1 MKPLAILFVVLAACA
16 GDHADALDST
26 DAPASAPRSCAAPAV
41 IAPASGATTGTDL
54 RVRTADST
62 CLTATKC
69 YLDAQTPPI
78 ASGGA
83 GLDVAFSTS
92 VGAHTI
98 QCNGWDASG
107 AVHQGGT
114 VTFTVAACG
123 APAILSPAP
132 GEQVDTS
139 FALETSAPACLT
151 ATKCYLDSKNPPIAS
166 GAAGAIA
173 AQITAQPGAHTLSC
187 NGWDATGQV
196 YTSASTSFSTAGSMG
211 SCGTPVSINSLT
223 AHNTSAYPAYDHVH
237 FPANVG
243 TKTWVST
250 NADTITIDEN
260 KMDLSENPVTP
271 GHVSNV
277 DVHSLI
283 PSRPDLRWFAHV
295 VPWFGGTSHVNI
307 GLDNNTAAYAASLVQ
322 DVARRG
328 FDGIVIDWYG
338 EGSEEDQA
346 TLKIQ
351 SYLDA
356 HPELGLKLILM
367 IDKGVA
373 NLSQSVLVTQLHY
386 MATQYFHDSIY
397 ELEGGKPLVMF
408 FGVEAKVGAAAMAAV
423 KASDGGGQVW
433 VLEGQGA
440 LADSYADQVFDWA
453 NVYTSGPNA
462 TDPYNLGALAS
473 FHGAVAKSQKH
484 AFGGMMAGFNGMLT
498 HSVAWSQGKY
508 IPRGHGACLVKRAAK
523 IAQVIPANVTRM
535 QWVTWSD
542 WEEGTQVET
551 GVAND
556 IAVTATQQAGVLHW
570 TVSGGT
576 GDESTIDHYDVY
588 VSSDGSSA
596 SLVGSVPVGTHAFTL
611 GQCTAHGTAAVIA
624 VGKPMIRN
632 ASSAWVAF

>member
-16 GDHADALDST
+16 GDHTDATDGT
-26 DAPASAPRSCAAPAV
+26 DAPASASRSCAAPAV
-41 IAPASGATTGTDL
+41 IAPIAGARTGAAL
-54 RVRTADST
+54 RVRTAAST

-69 YLDAQTPPI
+69 YLDGTNPPI
-78 ASGGA
+78 ASGDSV
-83 GLDVAFSTS
+83 LDVAFSTS
-92 VGAHTI
+92 VGAHTL
-98 QCNGWDASG
+98 QCNGWDATG
-107 AVHQGGT
+107 AVHPSAT
-114 VTFTVAACG
+114 VAFTVAACG

-132 GEQVDTS
+132 GEQVDTT

-166 GAAGAIA
+166 AAAGAVDLAISA
-173 AQITAQPGAHTLSC
+173 APGAHTLQC
-187 NGWDATGQV
+187 NGWDASGQV
-196 YTSASTSFSTAGSMG
+196 HASASTAFTTATSTT
-211 SCGTPVSINSLT
+211 SCGTPVSIASLT
-223 AHNTSAYPAYDHVH
+223 AHNTSAYPAYDHAH
-237 FPANVG
+237 FPANFG
-243 TKTWVST
+243 ATTWVST
-250 NADTITIDEN
+250 TGQTLAIDAN
-260 KMDLSENPVTP
+260 KVDVSENPITP

-295 VPWFGGTSHVNI
+295 VPWFGGANHANI
-307 GLDNNTAAYAASLVQ
+307 GLDNNTDAYAASLVQ

-338 EGSEEDQA
+338 QGSEEDAA

-356 HPELGLKLILM
+356 HPELDLKLILM

-386 MATQYFHDSIY
+386 MTTQYFHDPIY
-397 ELEGGKPLVMF
+397 ELEGGKPIVMF
-408 FGVEAKVGAAAMAAV
+408 FGVEAAIGGTAMAAV

-433 VLEGQGA
+433 VLEGSGA

-462 TDPYNLGALAS
+462 TDPYNLGALSS
-473 FHGAVAKSQKH
+473 FHAAVGKSQKH

-498 HSVAWSQGKY
+498 HSVGWSQGKY
-508 IPRGHGACLVKRAAK
+508 IPRDPGACLVQRANR
-523 IAQVIPANVTRM
+523 IAEVIPANVTRM

-542 WEEGTQVET
+542 WEEGTQVES

-556 IAVTATQQAGVLHW
+556 IAITATQHAGVLHW
-570 TVSGGT
+570 TIAGGT

-588 VSSDGSSA
+588 VSSDGSNA

-611 GQCTAHGTAAVIA
+611 GECTSHGTAAVIA